1 MFWATLALKYSVSV
15 LFYAAVC
22 LTIRAYLDRSAYP
35 DRMGRDTAGAIVKVL
50 RAVDTGPVL
59 RRPPGALWARAPGA
73 RAAGRAPGQGPV
85 HAAGAGR
92 IMDEEAVIG
101 RDPGCDITI
110 PDPFVSARHARV
122 CVSGGS
128 YFVEDLG
135 SANGT
140 FINGRPLVGRERLLP
155 GDRLQIGKVA
165 LTLNPPHRTGAR
177 AQRAPDGSG
186 RHLLSVMP
194 GALLIAGGLS
204 LYWQQ
209 LIDVNNLYLLAAIAV
224 LFGATALGLQSR
236 SGAYFVFLPV
246 ATLSALSL
254 VFLLRIDPAIG
265 LRQSTWA
272 IIGLCVFLLT
282 RWLLRDYR
290 RLFDYKYIF
299 MALGVISLL
308 LTVVL
313 GTTIGG
319 SRSWLTIGSFTM
331 EPSELVK
338 IFIIIFLA
346 GYLDENREVL
356 RLGTRRV
363 GRLLLPG
370 WPYLGPLLAAIGLS
384 LLLLVFQKDIG
395 MTLLYFSL
403 FISMVYAATSRL
415 FHLGSGFLLFF
426 GCAFIMFTIFPHV
439 QDRVLV
445 FLDPWRYADAGG
457 YQIIQSLFA
466 LGGAGFLGWGLGSG
480 WPELIPAVHTDFIFP
495 LIGEETGLLGAL
507 GVLSLYLLLAWQGFG
522 IAIQVTDSF
531 GRLLAFGFSALL
543 SLQAL
548 IIVGGVVGVIPLTG
562 VTLPF
567 LSYGGS
573 SYITNSF
580 MIGFLARLSEA

>member
-1 MFWATLALKYSVSV
+1 MFWATLALKYSVSA

-22 LTIRAYLDRSAYP
+22 LLLRAYLDR
-35 DRMGRDTAGAIVKVL
+35 RGRPAAGVAQRL
-50 RAVDTGPVL
+50 TAVDAGSAL
-59 RRPPGALWARAPGA
+59 WRRPGGA
-73 RAAGRAPGQGPV
+73 AAGQSPGQA
-85 HAAGAGR
+85 HRTGR
-92 IMDEEAVIG
+92 SMDEEAVIG
-101 RDPGCDITI
+101 RDPGCDIAI
-110 PDPFVSARHARV
+110 PDSFVSARHARV
-122 CVSGGS
+122 YVSGGDC
-128 YFVEDLG
+128 FVEDLG

-155 GDRLQIGKVA
+155 GDRLQIGKVILA
-165 LTLNPPHRTGAR
+165 LKPRTGAH
-177 AQRAPDGSG
+177 ANG
-186 RHLLSVMP
+186 RGLLSVMP
-194 GALLIAGGLS
+194 GVLLVAGGLS

-209 LIDVNNLYLLAAIAV
+209 FIVVKDLYLLAAIAV
-224 LFGATALGLQSR
+224 LLGATSLGLQSR
-236 SGAYFVFLPV
+236 SGAYFIFLPV
-246 ATLSALSL
+246 AVLSALSL
-254 VFLLRIDPAIG
+254 VFLFRIDPVIG
-265 LRQSTWA
+265 LRQSNWI
-272 IIGLCVFLLT
+272 IIGLCVFWLT

-308 LTVVL
+308 LTVLL

-319 SRSWLTIGSFTM
+319 SRSWLTFGSFHM

-338 IFIIIFLA
+338 VFIIIFLA
-346 GYLDENREVL
+346 GYLGENREVL

-363 GRLLLPG
+363 GRLLLPD
-370 WPYLGPLLAAIGLS
+370 WSYLGPLLAAISLS

-395 MTLLYFSL
+395 MALLYFSL

-415 FHLGSGFLLFF
+415 FHLGSGFVLFF
-426 GCAFIMFTIFPHV
+426 GGAFIMYLLFPHV
-439 QDRVLV
+439 QERILI
-445 FLDPWRYADAGG
+445 FLDPWRYADTGG

-480 WPELIPAVHTDFIFP
+480 WPELIPAVHTDLIFP
-495 LIGEETGLLGAL
+495 LIGEEAGLLGAL
-507 GVLSLYLLLAWQGFG
+507 GVLTLYLLLAWQGFRV
-522 IAIQVTDSF
+522 ALQLTDSF
-531 GRLLAFGFSALL
+531 GRLLAFGFSAML

-548 IIVGGVVGVIPLTG
+548 IIVGGVIGVIPLTG

-580 MIGFLARLSEA
+580 MIGFLARLSDG